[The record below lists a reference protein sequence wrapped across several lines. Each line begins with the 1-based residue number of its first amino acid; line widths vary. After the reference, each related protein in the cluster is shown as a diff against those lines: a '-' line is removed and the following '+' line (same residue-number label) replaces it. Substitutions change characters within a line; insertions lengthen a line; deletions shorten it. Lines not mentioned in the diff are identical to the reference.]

1 MRIYVLKNKR
11 VDFSGRTSSSTAVL
25 EHRCP
30 RGEGSPMREM
40 APAARDLKFYRAFT
54 ELFYLVDPVDP
65 VGHS

>member
-1 MRIYVLKNKR
+1 
-11 VDFSGRTSSSTAVL
+11 
-25 EHRCP
+25 
-30 RGEGSPMREM
+30 MREM